1 MLLPPQSL
9 PQYSAETLR
18 KAVAAE
24 RRAETLRE
32 QLDEHNAE
40 LASSREEL
48 EALRRTTEAQ
58 ATEDPAVAS
67 LREELRSRNARV
79 AELEHNLAARD
90 MEISRLETGAVTA
103 WDTTVPNLEHRID
116 ELADHNT
123 QLQRELAAMSDRL
136 DGQLGEAEAL
146 RRALQERDRRLAEN
160 EGRAS

>member
-1 MLLPPQSL
+1 MESILLL
-9 PQYSAETLR
+9 GAL
-18 KAVAAE
+18 AV
-24 RRAETLRE
+24 
-32 QLDEHNAE
+32 
-40 LASSREEL
+40 LAVPVL
-48 EALRRTTEAQ
+48 LVVVLV
-58 ATEDPAVAS
+58 AVGN
-67 LREELRSRNARV
+67 LKRRV

-90 MEISRLETGAVTA
+90 KEISRLETGAVTA
-103 WDTTVPNLEHRID
+103 CDTTEPNQEHRID